1 MERIAALAS
10 TTRIATPHEPVTNSE
25 CVYTFHSPYTTDGG
39 IVVNL
44 ATFAGTLQELAFVN
58 SPDDTALFLRIR
70 KKRVTKNNLDEEQS
84 KTEGVTK
91 LGVGVEGGF
100 QSDADKYETISN
112 YSIVVLRKD
121 ANGDGKP
128 RVVAELDYNED
139 TKGSFPEEVTRSADS
154 IINHAGLAVQQD
166 LKAWELDDEPKPVSK
181 YAETLPFVDN
191 GVKVSANPA
200 EWKCEKTGEK
210 TDHLWLNLSDGFIG
224 GGRKNW
230 DGSGG
235 TNGALDHFIETG
247 EKYPLVV
254 KLGTITEDITTADC
268 YSYAKDEDGPVLVP
282 NLKELLEKRGIRLAG
297 LQKTVKSTAELEVE
311 LNATYAFDAITEA
324 GAHLVPIAGPGL
336 HGLQNLGNSCYM
348 NSVVQMLFSGLI
360 PEISSRYGIKC
371 SDISKSSLVS
381 VSPAH
386 ASDDLL
392 CQINKLVYGL
402 TSGEFRGPIPESVE
416 VSDISSSDPKY
427 RLAPRMFKHV
437 VGKDHIDFRT
447 GQQQDAAQYF
457 QYLLEKIDRAEL
469 CADGR
474 LNIKNSSGCLHVT
487 SHLFS
492 YKTETR
498 LVCEADH
505 MIKYRQSPPE
515 TLLTLRIPMPQA
527 KSDAPDLK
535 RQRSEEPGEGGKE
548 KNEVP
553 TVSFDECLAAW
564 SASTTI
570 DDCRWPHLQNA
581 VSRATSTTRFANFP
595 RYLLVQMQRYQ
606 LGDDWQPHK
615 IEVDIDVPE
624 EISLKGLKGTGP
636 QEGEILV
643 PHEPEGSIVSATV
656 QNTPAVD
663 ENALAQLMDMGFS
676 MNGSKRALMAVGG
689 SDVEAAM
696 NWVFE
701 HNSDPDF
708 NDPLP
713 DGDVAA
719 SVVSSDVDEG
729 VVTSL
734 VENLGCFTGDQVRAA
749 LKHCD
754 GASDRA
760 ADWLF
765 SHMDDLDAAIASLGI
780 NTSTNAPD
788 NGAEKNSR
796 PLDDGDGKYA
806 LIGLISHIGKN
817 TSSGHYVCHLKK
829 DGKWVI
835 FNDEK
840 VALSEHPPVKH
851 AYMYLFQRS
860 DSLGSPH
867 PGF

>member
-1 MERIAALAS
+1 MDEIIALSHTARIAS
-10 TTRIATPHEPVTNSE
+10 PHEPVTNSE
-25 CVYTFHSPYTTDGG
+25 CVYTFHSPYTTDRG

-44 ATFAGTLQELAFVN
+44 ATFAGTVQELAFVR
-58 SPDDTALFLRIR
+58 SEDGQALFVRIC
-70 KKRVTKNNLDEEQS
+70 KKHVPKNNLDNEQS
-84 KTEGVTK
+84 NIDGVTK

-100 QSDADKYETISN
+100 QSDADKYDTISK
-112 YSIVVLRKD
+112 YSVLVLGKD
-121 ANGDGKP
+121 STGNGKP
-128 RVVAELDYNED
+128 YVVAELDYNWA
-139 TKGSFPEEVTRSADS
+139 TKGSFPEAVSRSVDS

-166 LKAWELDDEPKPVSK
+166 LKAWELDEEPKPVSK
-181 YAETLPFVDN
+181 YAKTLPFVDN

-200 EWKCEKTGEK
+200 DWKCEKTGEK
-210 TDHLWLNLSDGFIG
+210 TEHLWLNLSDGFIG

-254 KLGTITEDITTADC
+254 KLGTITEDISTADC

-282 NLKELLEKRGIRLAG
+282 NLKELLEKRGIMVAG

-348 NSVVQMLFSGLI
+348 NSVAQMLFSGLI
-360 PEISSRYGIKC
+360 PEVSSRYGIKY
-371 SDISKSSLVS
+371 SDISENSLIN
-381 VSPAH
+381 VSPAY

-392 CQINKLVYGL
+392 CQINKLVSAL
-402 TSGEFRGPIPESVE
+402 TSGEFCGPIPESVE
-416 VSDISSSDPKY
+416 VSDASSYDPKY

-437 VGKDHIDFRT
+437 VGKDHVDFRT

-457 QYLLEKIDRAEL
+457 QYLLEKMNRAEL
-469 CADGR
+469 GAGSR
-474 LNIKNSSGCLHVT
+474 LNKKDSSRSVHVT

-492 YKTETR
+492 YKTESR
-498 LVCEADH
+498 VVCEADN

-515 TLLTLRIPMPQA
+515 TVLTLRIPMPEA

-535 RQRSEEPGEGGKE
+535 RQRSEEPGEEEKE
-548 KNEVP
+548 KSEVP

-564 SASTTI
+564 AAATTI

-595 RYLLVQMQRYQ
+595 RYLLVQMQRYE

-624 EISLKGLKGTGP
+624 EISLQGLKGTGP
-636 QEGEILV
+636 QDGEILV
-643 PHEPEGSIVSATV
+643 PDEPEGSSQSATF
-656 QNTPAVD
+656 QNAPAID
-663 ENALAQLMDMGFS
+663 EHALGQLMDMGFT
-676 MNGSKRALMAVGG
+676 MNGCKRALLAVGG
-689 SDVEAAM
+689 SDIEAAM

-713 DGDVAA
+713 DGDVAS

-729 VVTSL
+729 VVMSL

-749 LKHCD
+749 LKHCG

-780 NTSTNAPD
+780 NTTTNAPG
-788 NGAEKNSR
+788 NGAEKVSQ
-796 PLDDGDGKYA
+796 PLDDGVGKYT

-817 TSSGHYVCHLKK
+817 TGSGHYVCHLKK
-829 DGKWVI
+829 DGKWII

-840 VALSEHPPVKH
+840 VALSEHPPIKH

-860 DSLGSPH
+860 DNLGSPH